1 MIDSLNQG
9 NESKRNVQHNSTA
22 DQQRGTRTIARKG
35 YPRLNHLRTL
45 DFSVQ
50 WDGIQAH
57 KKKLEQIILALRA
70 IKNFLVTTNRTIIA
84 EESGSQ
90 TTEEF
95 TFLESSEE
103 KLVTL
108 KATVQY
114 CGIVYTDAHTDGRR

>member
-57 KKKLEQIILALRA
+57 KLADQ
-70 IKNFLVTTNRTIIA
+70 
-84 EESGSQ
+84 EEETGADYIGI
-90 TTEEF
+90 
-95 TFLESSEE
+95 ES
-103 KLVTL
+103 
-108 KATVQY
+108 
-114 CGIVYTDAHTDGRR
+114 H